1 MQPAALAST
10 NGMEEA
16 SRDPSA
22 EEPVPADP
30 ATPEG
35 STQSPSTT
43 PPTGM
48 SMHKMRQGKGEGE
61 EKPSGGPSSNSSDDE
76 RRVVHILASM
86 YAAVQRENAVA
97 AVRDVVEVGGAVEA
111 LPEMRRS
118 DVARWVDPDEAE
130 DEADPDETEDELEED
145 VRRRRAAVERPLQL
159 SKGATVGG
167 THAGAPPSAA
177 APRPTPKAAARSK
190 GKGKSKPSEA
200 PFTVYTSA
208 NPPPNTRRSYGTT
221 SFAVSSSRVAS
232 GFLSASGPSRA
243 TADTSPPD
251 PVRGKRKRS
260 VEDGEE
266 GEKNGEEEDKRTRC
280 GRVVKKPKWL
290 EEKEKNGK

>member
-86 YAAVQRENAVA
+86 YAAAQRENAVA

-111 LPEMRRS
+111 LPEMRS
-118 DVARWVDPDEAE
+118 DVARWV
-130 DEADPDETEDELEED
+130 DPDETEDELEED

-159 SKGATVGG
+159 SRGATVGG
-167 THAGAPPSAA
+167 AHAGALPSAA
-177 APRPTPKAAARSK
+177 APRPTLKAAARSK

-208 NPPPNTRRSYGTT
+208 NPPPNARRSYGIT

-266 GEKNGEEEDKRTRC
+266 GEKDGEEEDKRTRC

-290 EEKEKNGK
+290 EEKEKEKNGK